1 MRRRMTGS
9 TPNKALEL
17 TAVAWG
23 NVAVFHVCTRF
34 AGLPFVVGGSSAG
47 AFGSVADLHHG
58 VQLVN
63 IRYTVVRY
71 PLVSAQV
78 RSC

>member
-23 NVAVFHVCTRF
+23 NVAVFHVYTRF

-47 AFGSVADLHHG
+47 TFDAAKTYISDRITSSEWYTCALHDRE
-58 VQLVN
+58 Q
-63 IRYTVVRY
+63 
-71 PLVSAQV
+71 
-78 RSC
+78 